1 MPQVKID
8 YSNPQALLQLLAAM
22 NLPEGIEITV
32 EKQENGILLKPIP
45 STKEPNPL
53 SKRELSRK
61 WLADNR
67 ETYAGKW
74 VVLDGDILIC
84 SGTNGRL
91 LCEEARSKGIQTP
104 FLAMVEPADSLPFAG
119 W

>member
-1 MPQVKID
+1 MSQIKID
-8 YSNPQALLQLLAAM
+8 YSNPQPLLQLLADM
-22 NLPEGIEITV
+22 NLKEGTQIAI
-32 EKQENGILLKPIP
+32 EKQENGVLLKPILSVEE
-45 STKEPNPL
+45 STPL

-61 WLADNR
+61 WLSENSAG
-67 ETYAGKW
+67 YAGKW

-91 LCEEARSKGIQTP
+91 LCEEARSKGIKTP
-104 FLAMVEPADSLPFAG
+104 FLAMVEPLDALPFAG